1 MMRDEVLAILRA
13 DESRLRS
20 EFGVK
25 SLALFGSLARDQATT
40 GSDVDLLVEYE
51 PERRVGLLRH
61 IGTALYLEE
70 LLGVQKVDLI
80 VRESVVDELK
90 EVIYGE
96 ALDVFE
102 TNPVEIPPA
111 SHAGGRGEDP
121 PVHAGYR

>member
-1 MMRDEVLAILRA
+1 MTRDEVLAILRA

-20 EFGVK
+20 EFGVR
-25 SLALFGSLARDQATT
+25 SLSLFGSLARDQATT

-61 IGTALYLEE
+61 IGTALHLEE
-70 LLGVQKVDLI
+70 LLGVPKVDLV

-102 TNPVEIPPA
+102 TNPMEVPPA
-111 SHAGGRGEDP
+111 SRAGGRGEDP
-121 PVHAGYR
+121 PVHAGYG